1 MLLLLFRA
9 REALTVKRR
18 DFITLLGGATAAW
31 PFAARAQ
38 QPMPVIG
45 FLSSLSEPQTTHL
58 VMALVRGLSEAG
70 LVAGQSTTID
80 RHFAEGQYDRLP
92 AFADEFVRQRVSL
105 IVAAGPP
112 AALAAKAATPT
123 IPIVFIVG
131 FDPVADGLVASF
143 SRPGGNATGIF
154 LVTALVGQKRLEI
167 LRELNP
173 KASAVA
179 LLVNP
184 VSPDSPPEIKD
195 VEAAAQANRIS
206 IKHFNASTPAEID
219 AAFTSITAQR
229 PDGLLGGNA
238 TGVSLLTTELGP
250 KRLGLLRELLP
261 RPGPIAFVVNPNSA
275 ATAFQIQEMQEAAQ
289 AVGQPLLIVSV
300 GTEDEVDKA
309 FAGMAERNVAAIL
322 YGATLF
328 FQVIGERLVALA
340 ARYRLPALYEWRE
353 FVTAGGLMSYST
365 DRNEVGRGAG
375 SYAGRILKGEKP
387 ADLPVLQSSR
397 FELVI
402 NLKTAKSLG
411 LTAPD
416 KLLVAADEVIE

>member
-1 MLLLLFRA
+1 M
-9 REALTVKRR
+9 RR
-18 DFITLLGGATAAW
+18 RQFITLLGGATVVW
-31 PFAARAQ
+31 PLAARAQ
-38 QPMPVIG
+38 PAMPVIG
-45 FLSSLSEPQTTHL
+45 YFSGRSPDAEAPLRVPFLK
-58 VMALVRGLSEAG
+58 ALAESGFTVGRN
-70 LVAGQSTTID
+70 VAIEY
-80 RHFAEGQYDRLP
+80 RFAEGQDERLP
-92 AFADEFVRQRVSL
+92 ALATELARRQVTLMVATDRPSA
-105 IVAAGPP
+105 VAAR
-112 AALAAKAATPT
+112 AATAT
-123 IPIVFIVG
+123 IPIVFTSG
-131 FDPVADGLVASF
+131 FDPVQLGLVASF
-143 SRPGGNATGIF
+143 NRP
-154 LVTALVGQKRLEI
+154 
-167 LRELNP
+167 
-173 KASAVA
+173 
-179 LLVNP
+179 
-184 VSPDSPPEIKD
+184 
-195 VEAAAQANRIS
+195 
-206 IKHFNASTPAEID
+206 
-219 AAFTSITAQR
+219 
-229 PDGLLGGNA
+229 GGNA

-353 FVTAGGLMSYST
+353 FVTAGGLMGYST

-411 LTAPD
+411 LTVPD